1 MNHQQPSPHP
11 LIKNPQIPGEAFFW
25 EGGSI
30 GALLIHG
37 YTATTAEVRLLA
49 QALHA
54 EGYTISA
61 PVIPGHN
68 TFPEE
73 INQFTWRDWVAT
85 MEQAYQ
91 ELAARCEHVFVGGES
106 TGGLLALNLAADH
119 PEISGVLIY
128 APALKLTMSPLNQII
143 MRLMAPL
150 IPYIH
155 RGGEDDGLPWRG
167 YTVIPLKGG
176 VQLLKFQKHMLPRL
190 PQIHQPM
197 LIVQGRLD
205 DTVDPNVPETIYN
218 GVSST
223 LKEIHWMEN
232 SRHVVA
238 IDHEHK
244 EVEALTLAFMQK
256 ALP

>member
-1 MNHQQPSPHP
+1 
-11 LIKNPQIPGEAFFW
+11 
-25 EGGSI
+25 
-30 GALLIHG
+30 
-37 YTATTAEVRLLA
+37 
-49 QALHA
+49 
-54 EGYTISA
+54 
-61 PVIPGHN
+61 
-68 TFPEE
+68 
-73 INQFTWRDWVAT
+73 
-85 MEQAYQ
+85 
-91 ELAARCEHVFVGGES
+91 
-106 TGGLLALNLAADH
+106 
-119 PEISGVLIY
+119 
-128 APALKLTMSPLNQII
+128 
-143 MRLMAPL
+143 
-150 IPYIH
+150 
-155 RGGEDDGLPWRG
+155 
-167 YTVIPLKGG
+167 
-176 VQLLKFQKHMLPRL
+176 MLPRL